1 MPGWRVWTELRRRT
15 HLELVWAQLSGHRGR
30 IEQLAG
36 GRRRIIL
43 DHRLDRVQRKAT
55 LAHELVHDE
64 RGILFTDDT
73 PVGIVRKEE
82 ALVRAETARRLV
94 PLDELDELVRRRVF
108 DDGCVGWRDVAEWF
122 DVPRET
128 AQDALDQ
135 LIRRSA
141 DGHPARRRT

>member
-1 MPGWRVWTELRRRT
+1 MAGWRVWGELRARP
-15 HLELVWAQLSGHRGR
+15 HIELVWARLTGHRGR
-30 IEQLAG
+30 LEQLSE
-36 GRRRIIL
+36 GRRRIVL
-43 DHRLDRVQRKAT
+43 DHRLDRVQRRAT

-64 RGILFTDDT
+64 RGILFADDT

-94 PLDELDELVRRRVF
+94 PLDELDALVRRRVA

-128 AQDALDQ
+128 AEEALTQ
-135 LIRRSA
+135 LVRRT
-141 DGHPARRRT
+141 ARRHPSAGRP